1 MSGAGR
7 LRSDWNQALLEHVL
21 PPLYARLLMEVCVGV
36 CVCVQTL
43 PPCEASH
50 HRLGL
55 RRVGLVHQRAT
66 LQERNNAR
74 ISQHLVRCGGGSMQR
89 ADIGW
94 RCRRAR

>member
-21 PPLYARLLMEVCVGV
+21 PPLYARLLMEVGMRVWVTV
-36 CVCVQTL
+36 CVCVFVCSCVCVCV
-43 PPCEASH
+43 CERES
-50 HRLGL
+50 
-55 RRVGLVHQRAT
+55 VCVC
-66 LQERNNAR
+66 ERER
-74 ISQHLVRCGGGSMQR
+74 ESSTSFDGGSVQC